1 MSAVPPD
8 RSVVYASC
16 TETGYEVLRRLLAE
30 DVPIAEIVSIEPD
43 RADRHE
49 VSGYYSFEEVAAE
62 NDVPLYYPET
72 YSMDTEADFDH
83 FASLDADLLVVNG
96 WQRLVP
102 GEILASFDRALGNH
116 GSAFGLPAG
125 RGRSPLNWSLIEDLD
140 RFLLSLITLDVG
152 ADSGEVVT
160 TRKFSVHEHDDIRTL
175 YYKVAVT
182 VQEMLLETMGPLLRG
197 ELELDSQSGDPTYY
211 PKRNP
216 EDGAINWRDPTRDV
230 YNLVRAVAKPYPGA
244 FTEYEGERVMVWEAR
259 PFCDDVARDAA
270 PGRVVQTFDVTG
282 DFVVATGDGTLLV
295 TEWEADE
302 WEPERGARLESLGD
316 HGRVD
321 RHEHRHSLTSSDG

>member
-8 RSVVYASC
+8 TSVVYASC

-30 DVPIAEIVSIEPD
+30 GVPVTEVVSVEPD

-49 VSGYYSFEEVAAE
+49 VSGYYSFEDVAVE
-62 NDVPLYYPET
+62 HDIPVYYPEA
-72 YSMDTEADFDH
+72 YSMDTETDFDH
-83 FASLDADLLVVNG
+83 FATLDADLLIVNG

-102 GEILASFDRALGNH
+102 GEILETFDHALGNH

-152 ADSGEVVT
+152 ADSGQVVA

-175 YYKVAVT
+175 YYKVAMT

-197 ELELDSQSGDPTYY
+197 DLNPDAQSGDPTYY
-211 PKRNP
+211 PKRDP
-216 EDGAINWRDPTRDV
+216 EDGAINWRDSTSDV
-230 YNLVRAVAKPYPGA
+230 YNLVRAVTKPYPGA
-244 FTEYEGERVMVWEAR
+244 FTECGGERVMVWEAR
-259 PFCDDVARDAA
+259 PFCDDVARDAD
-270 PGRVVQTFDVTG
+270 PGRVVQTFDVTD

-302 WEPERGARLESLGD
+302 WTPERGVRLASLGEHD
-316 HGRVD
+316 RVD
-321 RHEHRHSLTSSDG
+321 RYEHRHNLTSSDD